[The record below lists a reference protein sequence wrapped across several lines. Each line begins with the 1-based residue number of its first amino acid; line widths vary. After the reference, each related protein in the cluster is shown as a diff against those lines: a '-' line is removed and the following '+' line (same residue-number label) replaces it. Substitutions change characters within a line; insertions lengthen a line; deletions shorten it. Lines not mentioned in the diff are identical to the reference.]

1 MKLRYKG
8 LVNKTIAER
17 RSLVKRLNQRLTQI
31 EKTFGKDS
39 QTYQNII
46 APLQSDRFS
55 DFIGTTKG
63 TGHLKLKLNV
73 ARDWKNEDVL
83 ELVRIAQ
90 GSFEKTSSLM
100 KRAERRLQEEYGE
113 DYKPTRRELIQEVN
127 RAKEFSEAMSD
138 FKEYM
143 YDEFTIKERE
153 EKFPELYRSQNGTK
167 PSYEAIEEVLRK
179 EAEKSDRWR
188 KRFRRYELSAK
199 S

>member
-8 LVNKTIAER
+8 LVNKNIAER

-46 APLQSDRFS
+46 APLQTDRFS

-63 TGHLKLKLNV
+63 TGHLKLKVNV
-73 ARDWKNEDVL
+73 GRDWKNEDVL

-90 GSFEKTSSLM
+90 GSFVKTSSLM
-100 KRAERRLQEEYGE
+100 NRAERWLKAEYGD
-113 DYKPTRRELIQEVN
+113 DYKPTRREIIKEVN
-127 RAKEFSEAMSD
+127 RGKEFSAAMAD

-143 YDEFTIKERE
+143 YDEYTIKERE

-167 PSYEAIEEVLRK
+167 PSYETIEKVLRK

-188 KRFRRYELSAK
+188 KRFKRYKQRARA
-199 S
+199 